1 MPGVLA
7 QPCCSPQQGWP
18 GDWFCF
24 RWLEVLRE
32 REAELPKGL
41 SNCSCTRLAV
51 EAGLVSAPWLVQGVA
66 QRFVLQAEETI

>member
-1 MPGVLA
+1 MG
-7 QPCCSPQQGWP
+7 
-18 GDWFCF
+18 
-24 RWLEVLRE
+24 E

-41 SNCSCTRLAV
+41 SNRSCTRLAV